1 MVDTSQAPT
10 APHRPSGARPGSRA
24 MATEGCSHAILSLP
38 GCARHRIQGCQA
50 SNMRRR
56 RQLGAVSLPTLFIL
70 RVLLFWT
77 FSTYRHI
84 LFLLSRDVFLTLRAR
99 LRSMFLFL
107 VANNTTRRY
116 SDVRSST
123 IRDPLFKHNRIYR
136 SDPVVGTTESLG
148 LC

>member
-1 MVDTSQAPT
+1 M
-10 APHRPSGARPGSRA
+10 PSPFLL
-24 MATEGCSHAILSLP
+24 CSYFVSFFFGHSL
-38 GCARHRIQGCQA
+38 
-50 SNMRRR
+50 
-56 RQLGAVSLPTLFIL
+56 L
-70 RVLLFWT
+70 
-77 FSTYRHI
+77 YRHI

-99 LRSMFLFL
+99 LRSMFLSL